1 MGRAARSRQGGKVVS
16 LKSERKTY
24 AVTACDSNERLSI
37 SEWILQC
44 LRSRILKFSSERM
57 AAAEA
62 FSANAGARARMDA
75 AVESIE
81 MRAHYMKRE

>member
-1 MGRAARSRQGGKVVS
+1 
-16 LKSERKTY
+16 
-24 AVTACDSNERLSI
+24 
-37 SEWILQC
+37 
-44 LRSRILKFSSERM
+44 M